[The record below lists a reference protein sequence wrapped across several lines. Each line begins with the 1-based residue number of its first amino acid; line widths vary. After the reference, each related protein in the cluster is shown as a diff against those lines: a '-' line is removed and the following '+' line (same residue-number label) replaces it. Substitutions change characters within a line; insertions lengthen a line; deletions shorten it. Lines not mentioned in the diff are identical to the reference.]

1 MIYMWIFQTYFPA
14 LLEVYEFRLLQASLQ
29 LETITEWS
37 HSGCDSRSLQV
48 IGRVIVLYLLMEAH
62 FKATKYHLPYG
73 IKQCYLPPDTNKRA
87 PS

>member
-62 FKATKYHLPYG
+62 FKATERDVLSLFVIVVVGNRCIVTKP
-73 IKQCYLPPDTNKRA
+73 
-87 PS
+87 